1 MSKISSN
8 TSESNIDFSKAAA
21 VIKSLIGLF
30 KVPSLPAPPVSKRIA
45 LSAVLRPGLD
55 YNKIAQQII
64 SESSKVGVVV
74 GDNDDGSDNI
84 TEKMEFIRV
93 KAICEAI
100 ISDARITIVNLPG
113 QQITATGGN
122 AGGPVQV
129 YGTSITTSNGYG
141 VIS

>member
-1 MSKISSN
+1 M
-8 TSESNIDFSKAAA
+8 
-21 VIKSLIGLF
+21 
-30 KVPSLPAPPVSKRIA
+30 
-45 LSAVLRPGLD
+45 
-55 YNKIAQQII
+55 
-64 SESSKVGVVV
+64 GVVV
-74 GDNDDGSDNI
+74 RDNENGSDNI